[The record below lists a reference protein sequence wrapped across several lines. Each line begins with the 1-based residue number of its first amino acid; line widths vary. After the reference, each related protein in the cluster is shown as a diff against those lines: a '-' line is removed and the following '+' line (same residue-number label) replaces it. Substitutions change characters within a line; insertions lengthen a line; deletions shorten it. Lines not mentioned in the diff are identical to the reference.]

1 MTMKKLV
8 SAAVALAFAT
18 VAWDSSAQ
26 TTAGKFGEKGT
37 IAVHA
42 ATGAPMLIATDSV
55 SFGATP
61 TLGLSTTR
69 YSDPERCT
77 PAGCTNS
84 RVSVTGFYINPRVHF
99 FAIDNLSI
107 GGEVLFATFSGTVT
121 TETTVG
127 GAKRTTDRDLERAPT
142 AFGLMPIIGYN
153 IQVTDLFSIWPQ
165 GGIGF
170 RRISSTDLN
179 DVNNPN
185 DDVDHARTWW
195 FVNADVPLLLHL
207 APHFALGAGPG
218 ITVTLSET
226 ESQKTAARTE
236 SLSGYATTQFRWFNA
251 HLIGWF

>member
-1 MTMKKLV
+1 MKKLV
-8 SAAVALAFAT
+8 SAALAIALAT
-18 VAWDSSAQ
+18 LAWNASAQ
-26 TTAGKFGEKGT
+26 SATGKFGEKGSLA
-37 IAVHA
+37 IHA
-42 ATGAPMLIATDSV
+42 ATGAPMLLSSGEI

-61 TLGLSTTR
+61 TLGFSTTR
-69 YSDPERCT
+69 YSQPEVCT

-84 RVSVTGFYINPRVHF
+84 RLSITGFYLNPRVHY

-107 GGEVLFATFSGTVT
+107 GGEVLFGTWSGTTT

-127 GAKRTTDRDLERAPT
+127 GSKRTTERDLDRAPT
-142 AFGLMPIIGYN
+142 AFGLMPIVGYN
-153 IQVTDLFSIWPQ
+153 IQITDLFSIWPQ

-170 RRISSTDLN
+170 RRVSSTDVN

-185 DDVDHARTWW
+185 DDVDYARTWW
-195 FVNADVPLLLHL
+195 FANVDVPLLLHL
-207 APHFALGAGPG
+207 APHMALGAGPG

-226 ESQKTAARTE
+226 ESQKVAARTD